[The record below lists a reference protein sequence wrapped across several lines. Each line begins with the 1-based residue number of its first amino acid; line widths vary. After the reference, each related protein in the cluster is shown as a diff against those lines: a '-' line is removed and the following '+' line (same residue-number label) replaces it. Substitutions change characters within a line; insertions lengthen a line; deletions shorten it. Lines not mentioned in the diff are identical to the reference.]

1 MPYPSPKESAGADEA
16 TLARRIGAAAPGR
29 DRDAEGELYRCLA
42 PRVRLY
48 GLKHLRDAAAAADL
62 AQDVLLMT
70 LQRLRSGEIREPD
83 RVASFVLGTSRQMVI
98 DRRRGETRHQRIL
111 AAFAVDLSPPEV
123 SGDRYALDSGRLRR
137 CLELLPERERTIVLS
152 SFYDERS
159 AADVGSEV
167 GLSAANVRVLRHR
180 SIERLRSCL
189 GWSGEDPEAVP

>member
-1 MPYPSPKESAGADEA
+1 MESAGADDA
-16 TLARRIGAAAPGR
+16 ALARRIMAVAPSRDHGAEA
-29 DRDAEGELYRCLA
+29 ELYRLLA

-70 LQRLRSGEIREPD
+70 LQRLRSGEIREPE

-111 AAFAVDLSPPEV
+111 AVFAADFLQDVTVDRHAF
-123 SGDRYALDSGRLRR
+123 DSARLRR
-137 CLELLPERERTIVLS
+137 CLELLPERERTIVLL

-167 GLSAANVRVLRHR
+167 GLSAANVRVVRHR
-180 SIERLRSCL
+180 SIERLRICL
-189 GWSGEDPEAVP
+189 GWSGEDSEAVQ

>member
-1 MPYPSPKESAGADEA
+1 MESAAADEA
-16 TLARRIGAAAPGR
+16 VLARRIMAVAPGR
-29 DRDAEGELYRCLA
+29 DRDAEGELYRRLA

-62 AQDVLLMT
+62 AQDVLVMT

-83 RVASFVLGTSRQMVI
+83 RVVSFVLGASRQMVI
-98 DRRRGETRHQRIL
+98 DRRRGETRRQRIL
-111 AAFAVDLSPPEV
+111 ATFAADLPPSEV
-123 SGDRYALDSGRLRR
+123 SGDRYTLDSARLRR
-137 CLELLPERERTIVLS
+137 CLEVLPQRERTIVLM

-167 GLSAANVRVLRHR
+167 GLSAANVRVVRHR

-189 GWSGEDPEAVP
+189 GWSDDDSEGVQ

>member
-16 TLARRIGAAAPGR
+16 ALARRIMAVAPSR
-29 DRDAEGELYRCLA
+29 DRDAEGELYRRLA

-111 AAFAVDLSPPEV
+111 TTFAADLPPSEF
-123 SGDRYALDSGRLRR
+123 SGDRYVLDNARLRR
-137 CLELLPERERTIVLS
+137 CLEVLPERERTIVLL

-167 GLSAANVRVLRHR
+167 GLSAANVRVVRHR
-180 SIERLRSCL
+180 SIERLRRCL
-189 GWSGEDPEAVP
+189 GWSGDDSERVR

>member
-1 MPYPSPKESAGADEA
+1 VPYPSPKQSAAADEGV
-16 TLARRIGAAAPGR
+16 LARRIMAAAPGR

-62 AQDVLLMT
+62 AQDVLVMT
-70 LQRLRSGEIREPD
+70 LQRLHRGEIREPD

-98 DRRRGETRHQRIL
+98 DRRRGETRRQRIL
-111 AAFAVDLSPPEV
+111 EAFAEDLSSAELT
-123 SGDRYALDSGRLRR
+123 DHRFALDNVRLRR
-137 CLELLPERERTIVLS
+137 CLELLAQRERTVVLL

-159 AADVGSEV
+159 AADVGNEV
-167 GLSAANVRVLRHR
+167 GLSAANVRVVRHR

-189 GWSGEDPEAVP
+189 GWSGEDSEAVR

>member
-1 MPYPSPKESAGADEA
+1 MESAGADEA
-16 TLARRIGAAAPGR
+16 VLARRIMAAAPSR
-29 DRDAEGELYRCLA
+29 DRDAEGELYRRLA

-70 LQRLRSGEIREPD
+70 LQRLRSGAIREPD

-111 AAFAVDLSPPEV
+111 TTFAADFPPSEV
-123 SGDRYALDSGRLRR
+123 SGDGYVLDNARLRR
-137 CLELLPERERTIVLS
+137 CLEVLPQRERTIVLL

-159 AADVGSEV
+159 AADVGCEV
-167 GLSAANVRVLRHR
+167 GLSAANVRVVRHR
-180 SIERLRSCL
+180 SIERLRRCL
-189 GWSGEDPEAVP
+189 GWSDDDSEGVR

>member
-1 MPYPSPKESAGADEA
+1 MESAAADEA
-16 TLARRIGAAAPGR
+16 VLAQRIMAVAPGR
-29 DRDAEGELYRCLA
+29 DRDAEGELYRRLA

-62 AQDVLLMT
+62 AQDVLVMT

-83 RVASFVLGTSRQMVI
+83 RVVSFVLGASRQMVI
-98 DRRRGETRHQRIL
+98 DRRRGETRRQRIL
-111 AAFAVDLSPPEV
+111 ATFAADLPPSEV
-123 SGDRYALDSGRLRR
+123 SGDRYTLDSARLRR
-137 CLELLPERERTIVLS
+137 CLEVLPQRERTIVLM

-167 GLSAANVRVLRHR
+167 GLSAANVRVVRHR

-189 GWSGEDPEAVP
+189 GWSDDDSEGVQ

>member
-1 MPYPSPKESAGADEA
+1 MESAAADEA
-16 TLARRIGAAAPGR
+16 VLARRIMAVAPGR
-29 DRDAEGELYRCLA
+29 DRDAEGELYRRLA

-62 AQDVLLMT
+62 AQDVLVMT

-83 RVASFVLGTSRQMVI
+83 RVVSFVLGASRQMVI
-98 DRRRGETRHQRIL
+98 DRRRGETRRQRIL
-111 AAFAVDLSPPEV
+111 ATFAADLPPSEV
-123 SGDRYALDSGRLRR
+123 SGDRYTLDSARLRR
-137 CLELLPERERTIVLS
+137 CLEVLPQRERTIVLM

-167 GLSAANVRVLRHR
+167 GLSAANVRVVRHR

-189 GWSGEDPEAVP
+189 GWSDGDSEGVR

>member
-1 MPYPSPKESAGADEA
+1 MESAGADEA
-16 TLARRIGAAAPGR
+16 ALARRIVAAAPSR
-29 DRDAEGELYRCLA
+29 DRDAEGELYRRLA

-48 GLKHLRDAAAAADL
+48 GLKHLRDAVAAADL

-111 AAFAVDLSPPEV
+111 AAFAVDLTPPEV
-123 SGDRYALDSGRLRR
+123 GSDHYVLDSARLRR
-137 CLELLPERERTIVLS
+137 CLELLPERERTIVLL

-167 GLSAANVRVLRHR
+167 GLSAANVRVVRHR
-180 SIERLRSCL
+180 SIERLRNCL
-189 GWSGEDPEAVP
+189 GWSGDDPEAVR

>member
-1 MPYPSPKESAGADEA
+1 MESAAADEA
-16 TLARRIGAAAPGR
+16 VLAQRIMAVAPGR
-29 DRDAEGELYRCLA
+29 DRDAEGELYRRLA

-62 AQDVLLMT
+62 AQDVLVMT

-83 RVASFVLGTSRQMVI
+83 RVVSFVLGASRQMVI
-98 DRRRGETRHQRIL
+98 DRRRGETRRQRIL
-111 AAFAVDLSPPEV
+111 ATFAADLPPSEV
-123 SGDRYALDSGRLRR
+123 SGDRYTLDSARLRR
-137 CLELLPERERTIVLS
+137 CLEVLPQRERTIVLM

-167 GLSAANVRVLRHR
+167 GLSAANVRVVRHR

-189 GWSGEDPEAVP
+189 GWSDGDSEGVR

>member
-1 MPYPSPKESAGADEA
+1 MESADADEA
-16 TLARRIGAAAPGR
+16 VLARHIMAVAPSR
-29 DRDAEGELYRCLA
+29 DRDAEGELYRRLA

-70 LQRLRSGEIREPD
+70 LERLRSGAIREPD

-111 AAFAVDLSPPEV
+111 TTFTADLPPSEA
-123 SGDRYALDSGRLRR
+123 SGDRYGLDNARLWR
-137 CLELLPERERTIVLS
+137 CLEALPPRERTIVLL

-159 AADVGSEV
+159 AADVGCEV
-167 GLSAANVRVLRHR
+167 GLSAANVRVVRHR
-180 SIERLRSCL
+180 SIERLRRCL
-189 GWSGEDPEAVP
+189 GWTGDDLEGMR

>member
-1 MPYPSPKESAGADEA
+1 MESAAADEA
-16 TLARRIGAAAPGR
+16 VLARRIMAVAPGR
-29 DRDAEGELYRCLA
+29 DRDAEGELYRRLA

-62 AQDVLLMT
+62 AQDVLVMT

-83 RVASFVLGTSRQMVI
+83 RVVSFVLGASRQMVI
-98 DRRRGETRHQRIL
+98 DRRRGETRRQRIL
-111 AAFAVDLSPPEV
+111 ATFAADLPPSEV
-123 SGDRYALDSGRLRR
+123 SGDRYTLDSARLRR
-137 CLELLPERERTIVLS
+137 CLEVLPQRERTIVLL

-167 GLSAANVRVLRHR
+167 GLSAANVRVVRHR

-189 GWSGEDPEAVP
+189 GWSDGDSEGVR

>member
-1 MPYPSPKESAGADEA
+1 MESAAADEA
-16 TLARRIGAAAPGR
+16 VLAQRIMAVAPGR
-29 DRDAEGELYRCLA
+29 DRDAEGELYRRLA

-62 AQDVLLMT
+62 AQDVLVMT

-83 RVASFVLGTSRQMVI
+83 RVVSFVLGASRQMVI
-98 DRRRGETRHQRIL
+98 DRRRGETRRQRIL
-111 AAFAVDLSPPEV
+111 ATFAADLPPSEG
-123 SGDRYALDSGRLRR
+123 SGDRYTLDSARLRR
-137 CLELLPERERTIVLS
+137 CLEVLPQRERTIVLM

-167 GLSAANVRVLRHR
+167 GLSAANVRVVRHR

-189 GWSGEDPEAVP
+189 GWSDDDSEGVQ

>member
-16 TLARRIGAAAPGR
+16 ALARRIMAVAPSR
-29 DRDAEGELYRCLA
+29 DRDAEGELYRRLA

-62 AQDVLLMT
+62 AQDVLLVT

-98 DRRRGETRHQRIL
+98 DQRRGETRHRRIL
-111 AAFAVDLSPPEV
+111 ATFAADLPPPEV
-123 SGDRYALDSGRLRR
+123 TGDRYALDIGRLRR
-137 CLELLPERERTIVLS
+137 CLELLPERERTIVLL

-159 AADVGSEV
+159 AADVGDEV
-167 GLSAANVRVLRHR
+167 GLSAANVRVVRHR

-189 GWSGEDPEAVP
+189 DWSGDDSEGVR